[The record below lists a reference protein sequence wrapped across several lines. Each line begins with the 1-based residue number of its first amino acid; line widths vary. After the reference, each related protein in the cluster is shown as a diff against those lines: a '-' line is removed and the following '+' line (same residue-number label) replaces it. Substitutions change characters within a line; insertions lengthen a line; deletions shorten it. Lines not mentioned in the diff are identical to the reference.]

1 MQPCAPMGGG
11 GGGVGGGALPAR
23 QGEQEGPSSVS
34 YSVGT

>member
-1 MQPCAPMGGG
+1 VQPCAPMGG